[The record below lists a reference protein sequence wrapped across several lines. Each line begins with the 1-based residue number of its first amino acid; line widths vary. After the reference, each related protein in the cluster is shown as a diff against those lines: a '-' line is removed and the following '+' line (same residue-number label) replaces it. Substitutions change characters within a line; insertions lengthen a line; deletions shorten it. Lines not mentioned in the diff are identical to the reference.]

1 MKKIFIIFALLL
13 VAFSFMYAYNWTIMN
28 GPPGSYGPNVLRT
41 FGANIRFA
49 NERGDLPDSVAIRM
63 IRKWINNDIE
73 FFTIPYGY
81 EFLGKMY
88 YGRIDKDT
96 PRVTTGP
103 KISMNIVAVKDSCG
117 NIVRQNPR
125 GVPVYS
131 KIVRDTLRY
140 EEDPNTI
147 NNWITRNNLSG
158 YVNNSM
164 MDLEYTF
171 MYFGPGY
178 ANSPQCSNVCL
189 GMKLVPR
196 RLIQIVREPYPV
208 TVYRDSVRTVIN
220 TVRIEIPSQSFSPE
234 IEVDGW
240 INSSF
245 TQLYRP
251 LSDSIYTAGIIS
263 YNITRNYNAKQSF
276 DLLGGARVRM
286 SISEYYNCYG
296 EIGGGAKDGV
306 GEIYAK
312 IGLRRLWETSL
323 GTFSIGADIN
333 PQWWQFVYWT
343 YRKFNIISPTQYS
356 IESRQHKPWVEGIN
370 LGAEIKLT
378 EESSY
383 ALVRGSFDPKAW
395 NNSLGLEAKTE
406 GNFYGY
412 LLGNYQH
419 FSPDKFVDADSLVFK
434 PKRNNYLAEAKI
446 GFRVKESDTG
456 NTFLFIDG
464 RMDHQEIQQTR
475 VYEQPYLYKYIRTDV
490 GVGVQFPFYWDSAQ
504 VMLTYVDIKDGDWK
518 NYGWCLRVIW
528 NIF

>member
-13 VAFSFMYAYNWTIMN
+13 VAFSFMYAYDWPTMN
-28 GPPGSYGPNVLRT
+28 KPHPTHGQNVLRT
-41 FGANIRFA
+41 FGDNIRFGH
-49 NERGDLPDSVAIRM
+49 NRGDLPDSVAIRM
-63 IRKWINNDIE
+63 VRKWIGNDVE
-73 FFTIPYGY
+73 FFTVPYGY
-81 EFLGKMY
+81 KFMGWMY
-88 YGRIDKDT
+88 YGKINAST
-96 PRVTTGP
+96 PRVIDGP
-103 KISMNIVAVKDSCG
+103 IYMKITAVYDSLG

-125 GVPVYS
+125 GVPIYC
-131 KIVRDTLRY
+131 KIVKDTLRY
-140 EEDPNTI
+140 EESPNVI
-147 NNWITRNNLSG
+147 NEWIRRNNLSG

-189 GMKLVPR
+189 GIKLVPR
-196 RLIQIVREPYPV
+196 REIRIIREPYPV
-208 TVYRDSVRTVIN
+208 PVPVYRDSVRTI
-220 TVRIEIPSQSFSPE
+220 RIEVPSESFSPE

-240 INSSF
+240 MNSSF

-251 LSDSIYTAGIIS
+251 LADSVYTPGMIS

-286 SISEYYNCYG
+286 SISDNYNCYG

-312 IGLRRLWETSL
+312 IGLRHLWETSL

-370 LGAEIKLT
+370 LGAELKLAG
-378 EESSY
+378 ENSY
-383 ALVRGSFDPKAW
+383 ALVHGSFDPRAW
-395 NNSLGLEAKTE
+395 NNAFGLEAKTE
-406 GNFYGY
+406 GSFYGS
-412 LLGNYQH
+412 LLGNYQY

-434 PKRNNYLAEAKI
+434 PKRNNYLAEAKL
-446 GFRVKESDTG
+446 GFRVKKSDSG
-456 NTFLFIDG
+456 NTFVFIDG
-464 RMDHQEIQQTR
+464 RMDHQEIQQPR
-475 VYEQPYLYKYIRTDV
+475 VDGHPYLYKYIRTDI
-490 GVGVQFPFYWDSAQ
+490 GAGVQFPFYWDNAQ
-504 VMLTYVDIKDGDWK
+504 VILTYVDIKDGDWK
-518 NYGWCLRVIW
+518 NYGWCLRIVW